1 MSSELSDV
9 IVIGGGVVGLAT
21 ARALLLR
28 NPVLKVTLL
37 EKERA
42 VGTHQTG
49 HNSGVVHAGI
59 YYKPGTLKAKLC
71 VEGARRMR
79 EYAQEKGVPFQ
90 AIGKLI
96 VASDESETG
105 ALRTLLERGQANGV
119 GGLTWLS
126 QGELREREPHV
137 KGVAGIWSPET
148 GITDYAAVAAAYA
161 ADLTA
166 MGCEVVTAERV
177 IAART
182 GDKECVV
189 TTNAREITGR
199 VLVNCAGLYS
209 DRVALMTGL
218 DPGVRIVPFRGEY
231 YTLRPDRAHLVRG
244 LIYPVPDPSFPFL
257 GVHFTRSV
265 HGSVEAGPNAV
276 LALAREGYKKSSFV
290 AGDAMG
296 TLLWP
301 GFLRLALRFW
311 RTGAAEM
318 RRSYSK
324 RLFAA
329 SLGKLVP
336 EVRAEDLAPGGAG
349 VRAQAVDRQG
359 KLVDD
364 FHVVRNGRAV
374 HVLNVPS
381 PAATASLSIADYL
394 QRYVDEALES
404 SA

>member
-1 MSSELSDV
+1 MSSMARDV
-9 IVIGGGVVGLAT
+9 VVIGGGVVGLAT

-28 NPVLKVTLL
+28 NPGLQVTLL
-37 EKERA
+37 EKERT

-59 YYKPGTLKAKLC
+59 YYKPGTLKARLC
-71 VEGARRMR
+71 VEGARRMG
-79 EYAQEKGVPFQ
+79 EYARESGVPYER
-90 AIGKLI
+90 IGKLI
-96 VASDESETG
+96 VASDESEVG
-105 ALRTLLERGQANGV
+105 ALRDLLERGQANGV
-119 GGLTWLS
+119 GGLSWLT

-137 KGVAGIWSPET
+137 AGICGIWSPET
-148 GITDYAAVAAAYA
+148 GITDYAAVAEAYA
-161 ADLTA
+161 LNLKA
-166 MGCEVVTAERV
+166 MGCEIVTGERV
-177 IAART
+177 VGART
-182 GDKECVV
+182 GERECVV
-189 TTNAREITGR
+189 TTKALEITSR

-218 DPGVRIVPFRGEY
+218 EPGVRIVPFRGEY
-231 YTLRPDRAHLVRG
+231 YTLRPERAHLVRG
-244 LIYPVPDPSFPFL
+244 LIYPVPDPGFPFL

-290 AGDAMG
+290 GRDATG

-318 RRSYSK
+318 RRSYSR

-329 SLGKLVP
+329 SLRKLVP
-336 EVRAEDLAPGGAG
+336 EIREDDLAPGGAG

-359 KLVDD
+359 RLVDD
-364 FHVVRNGRAV
+364 FHVVRDGRAV

-394 QRYVDEALES
+394 QRYVNEALDL
-404 SA
+404 AR